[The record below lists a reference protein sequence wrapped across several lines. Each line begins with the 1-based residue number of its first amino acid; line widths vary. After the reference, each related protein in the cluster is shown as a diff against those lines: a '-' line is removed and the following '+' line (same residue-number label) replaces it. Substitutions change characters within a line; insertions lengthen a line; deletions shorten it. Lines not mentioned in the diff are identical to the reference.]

1 METAPAD
8 PRIRKLLIGTAWA
21 GLIFGTLIGLFSF
34 PDRLLLGLVASL
46 VAGLWVLAL
55 SVTPHHVLVRPLV
68 IDAFA
73 LGGAILAVSSMT
85 LTDGITSPY
94 LILSF
99 MPTMVASAWSGLRS
113 GLATAGLTAGLLLA
127 VTLSVEDTLPPS
139 AAIVVLYFVVG
150 ATVAQIRRLLR
161 DAEMRA
167 ESLEATTVASRRRL
181 EDLEQANRLLS
192 QLAELAAASE
202 TSPIDLGRTALDG
215 LQARYPDASMT
226 AAIVGEKGPIVVART
241 GVPPA
246 EYHDERI
253 NLTVSDRVV
262 GYVRISAARPIPAEE
277 LEGAAIALEPLA
289 LAFSNAL
296 LLQELTTNAVKEERT
311 RLARE
316 LHDEIGPGLSAL
328 GLSLDMAM
336 FQGSEQRELTDH
348 LQQLRKQ
355 VGSIIDEVRVTVSDL
370 RSSRSAS
377 LRSHLSELSSEA
389 PTPVDLDKLD
399 ERRPVRPSLANAV
412 YAICGE
418 ALRNAIGHSGA
429 TRITVKGWVDFDRG
443 RVVIED
449 NGKGFDPSHSPPGH
463 FGLIG
468 MRERAVE
475 AGIVLDMQSSPAGSR
490 IVLAWGST

>member
-1 METAPAD
+1 METAPSD
-8 PRIRKLLIGTAWA
+8 LRIRKLLIGTAWA
-21 GLIFGTLIGLFSF
+21 GLIFGTLIGLFDS
-34 PDRLLLGLVASL
+34 DRLLLGLVASV
-46 VAGLWVLAL
+46 VAGLWVMAL

-73 LGGAILAVSSMT
+73 LGGAIVAVSAMT
-85 LTDGITSPY
+85 LTAGITSPY

-127 VTLSVEDTLPPS
+127 VTLSEQDNLPPS

-161 DAEMRA
+161 DAELRA
-167 ESLEATTVASRRRL
+167 DSLEATSVESRRRL
-181 EDLEQANRLLS
+181 EDLEHANRLLS

-226 AAIVGEKGPIVVART
+226 AAIIGEKGPIVVART
-241 GVPPA
+241 GVLPA
-246 EYHDERI
+246 EPHEERI
-253 NLTVSDRVV
+253 DLTVSDRVV
-262 GYVRISAARPIPAEE
+262 GYVRISASRSIPEEE
-277 LEGAAIALEPLA
+277 LKRAALALEPLA

-328 GLSLDMAM
+328 GLSLDVAM
-336 FQGSEQRELTDH
+336 FQGSERRELTDH
-348 LQQLRKQ
+348 LQQLREQ

-370 RSSRSAS
+370 RSSRSQS
-377 LRSHLSELSSEA
+377 LRSHLAEISSDA
-389 PTPVDLDKLD
+389 NTSVDLDGLD

-429 TRITVKGWVDFDRG
+429 TRINVKGWVDFDRG
-443 RVVIED
+443 RVVIAD
-449 NGKGFDPSHSPPGH
+449 NGTGFDPSHSPPGH

-468 MRERAVE
+468 MRERADE

-490 IVLAWGST
+490 IVLAWGGT